1 MPRVLSKDIIA
12 YFKGKQVL
20 FRYPL
25 KLVNVSDFERAVL
38 EEVKKIP
45 YGATASYGEIARR
58 VGRPGGARAVG
69 RVMGKNPI
77 PLIIPCH
84 RVVAS
89 GGKTGGFSAPG
100 GIKLKRKMLMLEGV
114 VVR

>member
-1 MPRVLSKDIIA
+1 MPGALSKDIIA
-12 YFKGKQVL
+12 YFKGKKVS

-25 KLVNVSDFERAVL
+25 RLINISDFERAVL

-69 RVMGKNPI
+69 GVMGKNPI

-89 GGKTGGFSAPG
+89 KGIGGFSATG
-100 GIKLKRKMLMLEGV
+100 GINLKKRMLRLESV
-114 VVR
+114 TVT